1 MMEIK
6 GIDYNTQRERLVM
19 PEYGREIQLMVEHA
33 CSLPSKEERLRC
45 ARSIVR
51 LMAARN
57 PQARV
62 NNGDEQAYWDHLY
75 LVSGKKLDIDWPY
88 DVSMAEKFLAK
99 PEHVGYNKGQFKMR
113 HYGRLLDE
121 TFERLKSM
129 PPGAERDE
137 LARQTANQMK
147 RDLVN
152 WGHGSSED
160 AKVADDLARLTDGV
174 IQLDLHKFRFE
185 RIAPDAV
192 PVTTKRN
199 KGKGRK

>member
-1 MMEIK
+1 MEIK
-6 GIDYNTQRERLVM
+6 GIDYNTQREKLIM
-19 PEYGREIQLMVEHA
+19 PEYGREVQRMVEHA
-33 CSLPSKEERLRC
+33 CSLPTKEERLRC
-45 ARSIVR
+45 AKSIVR

-62 NNGDEQAYWDHLY
+62 NGNDEHAYWDHLY
-75 LVSGKKLDIDWPY
+75 LVSEKKLDIDWPY

-99 PEHVGYNKGQFKMR
+99 PARVDYNKGQFKMR

-121 TFERLKSM
+121 TFARLKSM
-129 PPGAERDE
+129 PPGEERDE

-152 WGHGSSED
+152 WGHSSTED

-174 IQLDLHKFRFE
+174 IQLNLNTFRFE
-185 RIAPDAV
+185 RVTADPAPV
-192 PVTTKRN
+192 PVKRN